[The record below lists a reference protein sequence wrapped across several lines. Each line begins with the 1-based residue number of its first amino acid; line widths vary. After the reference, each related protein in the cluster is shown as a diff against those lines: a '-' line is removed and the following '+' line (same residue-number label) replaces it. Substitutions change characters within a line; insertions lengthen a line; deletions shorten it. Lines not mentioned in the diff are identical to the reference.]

1 MKNVGNIKGII
12 KGIIGVIVFIL
23 LIRTVAFT
31 TGCSFGGTNIR
42 LENVSLG
49 TVTMEGRPIEG
60 LPSDKVNLLL
70 NVSAQEIE
78 VAPTASGSILT
89 LSPSGATI
97 EINSSVVSIMGLGPE
112 QIKVEWAVS
121 QQD

>member
-1 MKNVGNIKGII
+1 MKNVGNTKGII

-42 LENVSLG
+42 LEDVSLG

-70 NVSAQEIE
+70 NVSAQEIK

-97 EINSSVVSIMGLGPE
+97 EIYSDVVSIMGLGPE
-112 QIKVEWAVS
+112 QIKVEWVVS
-121 QQD
+121 PQD

>member
-1 MKNVGNIKGII
+1 MKNVGNMKGII

-31 TGCSFGGTNIR
+31 TGCNFGGTNIR

-78 VAPTASGSILT
+78 IAPTASGSILT

-112 QIKVEWAVS
+112 QIKVEWVVS

>member
-1 MKNVGNIKGII
+1 MKNIVSIKGIL

-31 TGCSFGGTNIR
+31 TGCNFGGTNIK
-42 LENVSLG
+42 LEGVSLG
-49 TVTMEGRPIEG
+49 TVTMEGKLVEG

-70 NVSAQEIE
+70 NVSAQEIK
-78 VAPTASGSILT
+78 VAPTASGSVLT

-97 EINSSVVSIMGLGPE
+97 EINSSVVSITGLGPE
-112 QIKVEWAVS
+112 QIKVEWTVS

>member
-1 MKNVGNIKGII
+1 MKNVGNTKGII

-42 LENVSLG
+42 LEDVSLG

-70 NVSAQEIE
+70 NVSAQEIK

-97 EINSSVVSIMGLGPE
+97 EINSDVVSIMGLGPE
-112 QIKVEWAVS
+112 QIKVEWVVS
-121 QQD
+121 PQD

>member
-1 MKNVGNIKGII
+1 MKNVGNMKGII

-31 TGCSFGGTNIR
+31 TGCNFGGTNIR

-70 NVSAQEIE
+70 NVSAQEIK

-112 QIKVEWAVS
+112 HIKVEWVVS

>member
-1 MKNVGNIKGII
+1 MKNVGNTKGII

-42 LENVSLG
+42 LEDVSLG

-70 NVSAQEIE
+70 NISAQEIK

-97 EINSSVVSIMGLGPE
+97 EINSDVVSIMGLGPE
-112 QIKVEWAVS
+112 QIKIEWVVS
-121 QQD
+121 KQD

>member
-1 MKNVGNIKGII
+1 MKNVGNTKGII

-42 LENVSLG
+42 LEDVSLG

-70 NVSAQEIE
+70 NVSAQEIK